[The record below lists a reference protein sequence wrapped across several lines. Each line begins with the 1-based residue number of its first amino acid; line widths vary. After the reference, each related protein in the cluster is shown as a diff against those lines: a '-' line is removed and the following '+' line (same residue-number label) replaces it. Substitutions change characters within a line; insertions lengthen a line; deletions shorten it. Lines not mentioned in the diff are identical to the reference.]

1 MLFELP
7 STLTRERMSMTG
19 DRSGGR
25 PVGLLVRSPHATV
38 LRDEVAAVTPHEVT
52 QVGRSLD
59 GAVGVVRM
67 ESAMLVFVRYG
78 GVVIVESPP
87 TAHRMVATV
96 PLGPM
101 HVTIGAAGSG
111 EVKESGFVLSAD
123 SRTLMKPDP
132 WAGALVLAADDDR
145 VAKHRQLVFGDG
157 PVPPQSEGFSPM
169 LTHACRRA
177 WSAASVLSAQ
187 TPQPVLD
194 QFLGAVEDQLLT
206 ALVLSASTTGP
217 APIGVGRRYL
227 DALRLWLSVNHHA
240 GVTVTD
246 MAGGV
251 GLSVRQLQ
259 AVVREGLG
267 VTPMAL
273 LREVRLDRAREMLR
287 SADDDNMTIARA
299 AHACGFAHLGRFSA
313 HYRMH
318 FGEAPSVTLRPR
330 RRSA

>member
-1 MLFELP
+1 MLFERP
-7 STLTRERMSMTG
+7 STLIRERGSMTG
-19 DRSGGR
+19 DNSGCR
-25 PVGLLVRSPHATV
+25 PVGLLVRSTHATV

-52 QVGRSLD
+52 AVGRSLD

-78 GVVIVESPP
+78 GEVIVESPP
-87 TAHRMVATV
+87 TAQRMVATV

-101 HVTIGAAGSG
+101 HVTIGSSGSG

-123 SRTLMKPDP
+123 SRTLMRPDP
-132 WAGALVLAADDDR
+132 WAGALVLAADEDR
-145 VAKHRQLVFGDG
+145 VADHRRLVFGDE
-157 PVPPQSEGFSPM
+157 PVPLPSMRHSPM

-177 WSAASVLSAQ
+177 WSAASELSAQ
-187 TPQPVLD
+187 TPRPVLD
-194 QFLGAVEDQLLT
+194 QFLGTIEDQLMT
-206 ALVLSASTTGP
+206 ALVLSASTTGLG
-217 APIGVGRRYL
+217 PIGVGRRHL
-227 DALRLWLSVNHHA
+227 DALRQWLSVNHHA

-246 MAGGV
+246 MAGGI

-267 VTPMAL
+267 VTPLEL
-273 LREVRLDRAREMLR
+273 LREVRLERARAML
-287 SADDDNMTIARA
+287 STAAGDNMTIARA

-313 HYRMH
+313 HYRMR
-318 FGEAPSVTLRPR
+318 FGEAPSATLRPR

>member
-1 MLFELP
+1 MAGENA
-7 STLTRERMSMTG
+7 TC
-19 DRSGGR
+19 R
-25 PVGLLVRSPHATV
+25 PVGLLVRSAHATV

-52 QVGRSLD
+52 PLGRSLD

-78 GVVIVESPP
+78 GEVIVESPP
-87 TAHRMVATV
+87 TAQRMVATV

-101 HVTIGAAGSG
+101 HVTIGSSGGG
-111 EVKESGFVLSAD
+111 EVKEAGFVLSAD

-132 WAGALVLAADDDR
+132 WAGALVLAADEDR
-145 VAKHRQLVFGDG
+145 VANHRRLVFGDE
-157 PVPPQSEGFSPM
+157 PVPQQSMSHSPM

-177 WSAASVLSAQ
+177 WSSASALSAL

-194 QFLGAVEDQLLT
+194 QFLGTVEDQLLT
-206 ALVLSASTTGP
+206 ALVLSASTSDLR
-217 APIGVGRRYL
+217 PIGVSRRHL
-227 DALRLWLSVNHHA
+227 DALRQWLCVNHHA

-246 MAGGV
+246 MAGGI

-267 VTPMAL
+267 VTPLEL
-273 LREVRLDRAREMLR
+273 LREVRLDRAREILR
-287 SADDDNMTIARA
+287 TAEGDSMTIARA

-313 HYRMH
+313 HYRMR

-330 RRSA
+330 QRSA